1 MRVGV
6 GRVIA
11 CGVVLPLAVA
21 AVASAQPMPP
31 PAAPDVKVTDTT
43 AERAKLQAELLALLK
58 RMSANPTAPM
68 PTPVTPAPASPKDG
82 KAEPPV
88 GGGPDKLREAMSLFR
103 EGRFDAARVAFDQMP
118 VDTMPKEDRAF
129 VRYMLASCHRRL
141 GNPARAEGIYR
152 EVANSGDDEFLAGYA
167 SQQLYLIGSER
178 ELQSQ
183 LEQLRSRA
191 KSK

>member
-31 PAAPDVKVTDTT
+31 PAVPDVKATDTT
-43 AERAKLQAELLALLK
+43 AERAKLQAELLTLLK
-58 RMSANPTAPM
+58 RMSAGPVPTM
-68 PTPVTPAPASPKDG
+68 PPVAPVTLPPPKDG
-82 KAEPPV
+82 KSEPPV
-88 GGGPDKLREAMSLFR
+88 GGGPDRIREAMNLFR
-103 EGRFDAARVAFDQMP
+103 DGRFDAARVAFDQMP
-118 VDTMPKEDRAF
+118 IDAMPKEDRAF